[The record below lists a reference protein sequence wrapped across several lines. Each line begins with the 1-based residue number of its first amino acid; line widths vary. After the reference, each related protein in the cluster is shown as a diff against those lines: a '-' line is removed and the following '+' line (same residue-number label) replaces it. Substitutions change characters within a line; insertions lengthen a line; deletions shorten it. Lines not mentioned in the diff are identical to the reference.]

1 MEDYSQKICAAC
13 LPDAPPATDC
23 KTEQFLQNQPE
34 WFLST
39 DVEFPQVSRV
49 FKLQDFAT
57 ALTVANTVGALAEA
71 GRHHPQI
78 ILEYSGV
85 AVTWWSHKIS
95 GLHVDDFILANRTED
110 LFAAPG

>member
-49 FKLQDFAT
+49 FKLQDYAP

-78 ILEYSGV
+78 ILEYGAV
-85 AVTWWSHKIS
+85 TVTWWSHKIR

>member
-1 MEDYSQKICAAC
+1 MEDYSQKICEAC

-49 FKLQDFAT
+49 FKLQDFAP
-57 ALTVANTVGALAEA
+57 ALTVANTVGALTEA

-78 ILEYSGV
+78 ILEYGAV
-85 AVTWWSHKIS
+85 TVTWWSHKIR